1 MRLFLSILLL
11 TISVCSF
18 AQQITIVN
26 HFLGDSAKADGMRY
40 VLKSTERHTV
50 IINYYEPAGDDD
62 QSRMQDL
69 ISDAI
74 NFYID
79 RAVIVSSDKLSLI
92 KPAEVMHRELG
103 QIVRDAVQYYNYK
116 EIDNFKG
123 FSSDIKR
130 KLQSI
135 DGMMLNSANWSPDLK
150 GNKLADA
157 QFFLVQNTLN
167 DLRAD
172 LKDEI
177 GIFTNS
183 NLMVQIGSSET
194 ELAQDQNRLLE
205 EVRNI
210 KKDDLLAPLE
220 IEFSNATLNLLA
232 SEDEFVLPTYN
243 ENSSDDFA
251 DKILAMLKENSAKID
266 AIRTDVEAIK
276 RQPVSYD
283 SDFQAQIDE
292 LKSMLNEL
300 ISGNR
305 PNQGTY
311 ISNLPDGFDVRF
323 NTGSVSLSIDAKMQ
337 LNELVEIMSVNP
349 QMRII
354 LTGFADTSGSRD
366 LNLKLSKDRANA
378 VRKYIISSGIEQ
390 FRILT
395 NYFGEERASGAS
407 PAERRVEVEFLPS

>member
-1 MRLFLSILLL
+1 
-11 TISVCSF
+11 
-18 AQQITIVN
+18 
-26 HFLGDSAKADGMRY
+26 MRY
-40 VLKSTERHTV
+40 VLRSTERHTV
-50 IINYYEPAGDDD
+50 VINYYEPARNDD
-62 QSRMQDL
+62 QSRMQEL

-79 RAVIVSSDKLSLI
+79 RAVLVTDDKLSLI
-92 KPAEVMHRELG
+92 KPTDLMHRELG

-116 EIDNFKG
+116 EIVDFKG

-135 DGMMLNSANWSPDLK
+135 DGMSLNRPEWSPELK

-157 QFFLVQNTLN
+157 RFFFVQNTLN
-167 DLRAD
+167 NLRAD

-177 GIFTNS
+177 GIFTDS

-194 ELAQDQNRLLE
+194 ELAKDQDRLLN
-205 EVRNI
+205 EVRSM

-232 SEDEFVLPTYN
+232 SEDEFVLPTYTQKTP
-243 ENSSDDFA
+243 DDFA
-251 DKILAMLKENSAKID
+251 DKILAMLEQNSAKID
-266 AIRTDVEAIK
+266 AIRNDVEEIK

-283 SDFQAQIDE
+283 TSFQSQIDE
-292 LKSMLNEL
+292 LKGMLNEL
-300 ISGNR
+300 INGNR
-305 PNQGTY
+305 PASGAY
-311 ISNLPDGFDVRF
+311 VSNLPDGFDVRF
-323 NTGSVSLSIDAKMQ
+323 NTGSTALSIDAKMQ
-337 LNELVEIMSVNP
+337 LNELVEIMGVNP

-378 VRKYIISSGIEQ
+378 VRKYLISSGIEQ
-390 FRILT
+390 FRILI
-395 NYFGEERASGAS
+395 NYFGEERAAGANA
-407 PAERRVEVEFLPS
+407 AERRVEVEFLPS

>member
-1 MRLFLSILLL
+1 
-11 TISVCSF
+11 
-18 AQQITIVN
+18 VN

-40 VLKSTERHTV
+40 VLRSTERHTV
-50 IINYYEPAGDDD
+50 VINYYEPAGNDD
-62 QSRMQDL
+62 QSRMQEL

-79 RAVIVSSDKLSLI
+79 RAVLVTGDKLSLI
-92 KPAEVMHRELG
+92 KPSDLMHRELG

-116 EIDNFKG
+116 EIADFKG

-135 DGMMLNSANWSPDLK
+135 DGMSLNSPDWSPELK

-157 QFFLVQNTLN
+157 RFFLVQNILN

-177 GIFTNS
+177 GIFTDS

-194 ELAQDQNRLLE
+194 ELAKHQDRLLN
-205 EVRNI
+205 EVRNM
-210 KKDDLLAPLE
+210 KKDDLLAPIE

-232 SEDEFVLPTYN
+232 SEDEFVLPTCTQKTP
-243 ENSSDDFA
+243 DDFA
-251 DKILAMLKENSAKID
+251 DKILAMLEQNSAKID
-266 AIRTDVEAIK
+266 AIRNEVEEIK

-283 SDFQAQIDE
+283 PSFQSQIDE
-292 LKSMLNEL
+292 LKGMLNEL
-300 ISGNR
+300 INGNR
-305 PNQGTY
+305 PASGAY
-311 ISNLPDGFDVRF
+311 VSNLPDGFDVRF
-323 NTGSVSLSIDAKMQ
+323 NTGSTALSIDAKMQ
-337 LNELVEIMSVNP
+337 LNELVEIMAVNP

-378 VRKYIISSGIEQ
+378 VRKYLISSGIEQ
-390 FRILT
+390 FRILI
-395 NYFGEERASGAS
+395 NYFGEERAAGANA
-407 PAERRVEVEFLPS
+407 AERRVEVEFLPS